1 MLEEQLRSV
10 QQQLITLE
18 NETIK
23 AKDKEIYKIEQV
35 DLVEANK
42 RVEMNRQALESIG
55 NVDSTVFEDRNK
67 TWFDVNYDTID
78 LKKRNFQLDIQKQE
92 DSWKVAK
99 SRTEGE
105 VADLIRKFKNPSEE
119 ITQRF
124 KDCRSD
130 VHALPESSS
139 INLIGEY
146 QKFYDRLVN
155 DDLVRHE
162 KKFDD
167 YLQETVINKV
177 SDFRMFFNNW
187 EKSIRDTIQMLNQSL
202 SGIDFNT
209 APCTYIQLVNSKRIN
224 TDIAEFRQV
233 LENAIPNIHEIYS
246 TIDGKRT
253 HFERKIQPLM
263 EQLKNEQWRRKVMDV
278 KKVARNSRHM
288 KAWGNCQVVKRL
300 S

>member
-1 MLEEQLRSV
+1 M
-10 QQQLITLE
+10 
-18 NETIK
+18 
-23 AKDKEIYKIEQV
+23 
-35 DLVEANK
+35 
-42 RVEMNRQALESIG
+42 
-55 NVDSTVFEDRNK
+55 
-67 TWFDVNYDTID
+67 
-78 LKKRNFQLDIQKQE
+78 
-92 DSWKVAK
+92 
-99 SRTEGE
+99 
-105 VADLIRKFKNPSEE
+105 
-119 ITQRF
+119 
-124 KDCRSD
+124 
-130 VHALPESSS
+130 PESSS

-202 SGIDFNT
+202 FGIDFST
-209 APCTYIQLVNSKRIN
+209 APSTYIQLVNSKRIN

-278 KKVARNSRHM
+278 RSWYSYKAEEFYKESGQKFKTYESMGQLSGGEKAQLTYTILGSAIAYQFGLTKDGLQAKSLRFIAIDEAFKAQDEDKARYLISLCKQLNLQLLVVTPSDNIHIVENDISFVHYVERSGKESRLFDMPIEIFKQKRKKYQANDY
-288 KAWGNCQVVKRL
+288 AN
-300 S
+300 